1 MPAEGKPSAGRRAW
15 GWAKELVLVIVS
27 ALLLSLVIKT
37 FFFQSFYIPSES
49 MEPTLIKGDRILV
62 TKWRPDPLALRRG
75 DVVVF
80 KDPANW
86 LGRATVDES
95 GLHRVAKDVLTWTGL
110 LPEDAGE
117 HLVKRVVGLP
127 GDVVECTD
135 PDGQVTVNGEAL
147 DEEYIAEGSRACG
160 TEFRV
165 EVPEDYIWVM
175 GDNRDDSADSR
186 AHMGDPG
193 GGTVPMDNIVGT
205 TFAVVWPFDRFG
217 GVGNPWGDD
226 APSTDD

>member
-1 MPAEGKPSAGRRAW
+1 M
-15 GWAKELVLVIVS
+15 LVVVS

-37 FFFQSFYIPSES
+37 FFFQSFYIPSPS
-49 MEPTLIKGDRILV
+49 MEPTLLEGDRILV
-62 TKWRPDPLALRRG
+62 TKWRPDPLPLRRG

-80 KDPANW
+80 KDPAHW
-86 LGRATVDES
+86 LGYPDADES
-95 GLHRVAKDVLTWTGL
+95 GVHRVAKDVLTWTGL

-135 PDGQVTVNGEAL
+135 PDGNVTVNG
-147 DEEYIAEGSRACG
+147 AEVLEPYTAPGSRPCG
-160 TEFRV
+160 IEFRV
-165 EVPEDYIWVM
+165 DVPEGYLWVM

-193 GGTVPMDNIVGT
+193 GGTVPVANVVGT

-217 GVGNPWGDD
+217 GVGNPFGDQT
-226 APSTDD
+226 ASEQG

>member
-1 MPAEGKPSAGRRAW
+1 M
-15 GWAKELVLVIVS
+15 
-27 ALLLSLVIKT
+27 LSLVIKT

-80 KDPANW
+80 KDPAHW
-86 LGRATVDES
+86 LGYPAEDES
-95 GLHRVAKDVLTWTGL
+95 GLHRAAKDVLTWTGL

-117 HLVKRVVGLP
+117 HLVKRVIGLP

-147 DEEYIAEGSRACG
+147 DEQYIAEGSHACG
-160 TEFRV
+160 KEFRV

-226 APSTDD
+226 APSTDG